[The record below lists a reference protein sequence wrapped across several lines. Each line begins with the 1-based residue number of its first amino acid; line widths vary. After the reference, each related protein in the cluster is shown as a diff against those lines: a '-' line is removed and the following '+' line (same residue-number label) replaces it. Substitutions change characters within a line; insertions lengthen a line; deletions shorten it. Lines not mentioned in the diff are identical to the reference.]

1 MMRNIFLMPHDIS
14 QLTKLSLYSKAYDS
28 LSLSASLFLSDKF
41 FPKLNYSKLNNKI
54 SERTKKARKKR
65 GGGIFSSFFQQK
77 KIQNYI
83 MHTLCL
89 RIFFKGLRIK

>member
-54 SERTKKARKKR
+54 SVRTKKARKKR
-65 GGGIFSSFFQQK
+65 GGEFFLLFFNK
-77 KIQNYI
+77 RRY
-83 MHTLCL
+83 
-89 RIFFKGLRIK
+89 RII